1 MSNRSLYVDFTIPY
15 TDIGVGMVVPNK
27 NKNMWIFLK
36 PLSVDLW
43 ITTAAFFILTGI
55 IVWIIEHPNNEEFQG
70 SLSQQIGTVLWFS
83 FSTLVF
89 AHSKYSLQLPF
100 LYVFATFYM
109 FLCLFWSFITLINEE
124 GKKK

>member
-1 MSNRSLYVDFTIPY
+1 
-15 TDIGVGMVVPNK
+15 MVVPNN